1 LSTPFPVSGR
11 DAASA
16 QPRRLRTLISLLVP
30 AAIAFAML
38 IALGTWQL
46 QRKAWKE
53 ALITTLNERLAKPPE
68 PLPAAASWPTIDRDD
83 TEYRRVA
90 FTATFDD
97 SKEALV
103 YAAASAFR
111 PDVSGP
117 GYWVF
122 TPARLEE
129 GRVVMVNRGFVPQDL
144 APKDLAPKDLVPKDL
159 PNPARRP
166 GGHLDGPI
174 AITGTLRWPDTPSW
188 FTPRDEP
195 AHNLWFL
202 RDPAAIA
209 AAKGLR
215 DIAPFYVEQETPVPP
230 GGYPQPGRLEVRLRN
245 EHLQYVVT
253 WYGLALVLVVIFAV
267 WARSFLRSTGPQ
279 AKPEMVKPHAGSGQ
293 GEPG

>member
-11 DAASA
+11 DAVSA
-16 QPRRLRTLISLLVP
+16 QPRRWRTLISLLVP
-30 AAIAFAML
+30 AAIAFAVL

-53 ALITTLNERLAKPPE
+53 ALITTLNERLAEPPE

-122 TPARLEE
+122 TPARLED

-144 APKDLAPKDLVPKDL
+144 VPKDLVPKDL
-159 PNPARRP
+159 PDPARRP

-202 RDPAAIA
+202 RDPATIA

-215 DIAPFYVEQETPVPP
+215 DVAPFYVEQETPVPP

-279 AKPEMVKPHAGSGQ
+279 AKPEMVKPHGQ